1 MSRLNSLAALA
12 IVLRWYW
19 WAGLA
24 LLVIY
29 LVAFNLSRRHY
40 HDITLVVWG
49 QTDRLRR
56 SYYLRGLALSSH
68 VAKETRIFDLK
79 DWLVTQY
86 QDHSLG
92 VLRDIWRKRD
102 EGWLQMIVLIAAIG
116 AIETLTLG
124 VLSIEAVSS
133 TLALGTAVTV
143 VQALLSAGLLSRYED
158 ADYALAQSASSLR
171 KVAELE
177 GSTTSIATVTS
188 GNRSAD
194 GLPCQ
199 VIRFD
204 DVSFTYPGRDAPVLD
219 HFNLDIS
226 VGRSLAIVGEN
237 GAGKTTLV
245 KLLTRLYDPTDG
257 RITVDGIDLRDL
269 KPEAWHARVSALFQ
283 DFARFETPAYD
294 NVAFGALHAW
304 DDATAVKRAAADAG
318 VQQVIE
324 RLADGWDTR
333 LSREFR
339 NGGELSGGEWQRL
352 ALARALFGVACG
364 AGVLILDEPT
374 ASMDVRGEAEVY
386 RRFLELTRGATTI
399 VISHRFSTVRRADR
413 IIVVEHGRVVEDGT
427 HDELVARVD
436 GRYARMYA
444 LQASRFAAP
453 EMADA

>member
-1 MSRLNSLAALA
+1 
-12 IVLRWYW
+12 VVRWYW

-24 LLVIY
+24 LLAIY
-29 LVAFNLSRRHY
+29 LVSFNLSRRHY
-40 HDITLVVWG
+40 REITLVIWG

-56 SYYLRGLALSSH
+56 SYYLRGLALSSRA
-68 VAKETRIFDLK
+68 AKETRIFDLK
-79 DWLVTQY
+79 DWLVNQY

-92 VLRDIWRKRD
+92 VLRDIWHKRD
-102 EGWLQMIVLIAAIG
+102 EGWLLMIGLIAAIA
-116 AIETLTLG
+116 AIEALALG
-124 VLSIEAVSS
+124 VLSIDAISG
-133 TLALGTAVTV
+133 TLALGTAVTL
-143 VQALLSAGLLSRYED
+143 VQAILSAGLLSRYED
-158 ADYALAQSASSLR
+158 ADYALAQSASSLG

-177 GSTTSIATVTS
+177 GSTRTIGSVVS
-188 GNRSAD
+188 GTRSAD
-194 GLPCQ
+194 GLPRRM
-199 VIRFD
+199 IRFE
-204 DVSFTYPGRDAPVLD
+204 DVSFTYPGREQPVLD
-219 HFNLDIS
+219 KFNLDIT
-226 VGRSLAIVGEN
+226 VGRSLAVVGEN

-245 KLLTRLYDPTDG
+245 KLLTRLYDPTSG

-269 KPEAWHARVSALFQ
+269 SPQSWHARVSALFQ

-304 DDATAVKRAAADAG
+304 DDDAGVKRAAADAG
-318 VQQVIE
+318 MQHVIE
-324 RLADGWDTR
+324 RLADGWNTQ

-352 ALARALFGVACG
+352 ALARALFGVASG

-427 HDELVARVD
+427 HDELAAQAD
-436 GRYARMYA
+436 GRYARMYS
-444 LQASRFAAP
+444 LQASRFATP
-453 EMADA
+453 EAADA